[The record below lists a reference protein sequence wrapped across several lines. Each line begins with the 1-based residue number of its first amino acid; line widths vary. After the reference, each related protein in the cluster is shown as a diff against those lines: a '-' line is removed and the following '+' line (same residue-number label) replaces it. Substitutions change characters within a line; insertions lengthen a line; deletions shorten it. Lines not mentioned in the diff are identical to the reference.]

1 VPVAE
6 GTGVTAEEDDFAG
19 AGVGRVPAGDT
30 ELRGRPLAVGL
41 GVIVGLVCAVGL
53 GVAAAGDLAGA
64 GQAEDGVVAGVTPVV
79 AAGGGLTSR

>member
-6 GTGVTAEEDDFAG
+6 GAGVTAEVDDVAG

-30 ELRGRPLAVGL
+30 EFRGLPSAVDF

-53 GVAAAGDLAGA
+53 GVADGGDVVGA
-64 GQAEDGVVAGVTPVV
+64 GVAEDGVVAGVTPVV